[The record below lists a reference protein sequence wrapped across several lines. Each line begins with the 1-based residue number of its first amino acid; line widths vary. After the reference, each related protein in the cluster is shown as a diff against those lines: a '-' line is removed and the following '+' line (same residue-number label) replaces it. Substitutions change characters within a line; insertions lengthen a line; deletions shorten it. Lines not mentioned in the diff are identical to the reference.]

1 MNMLEKIVSHIC
13 YNTHTSQ
20 VVSVN
25 NFRIVKRGFKNQKV
39 KRKISE
45 ALLIKKK
52 TLFPLCYLI
61 NHRRIQIPVK
71 CLWWGFLVKVFNS
84 FNAVDCFAVDCSAV
98 AVILS
103 NPGPALL
110 FLSLEKHFNNST
122 FNNGR
127 IRMLVMY
134 TSKKKV

>member
-1 MNMLEKIVSHIC
+1 M
-13 YNTHTSQ
+13 
-20 VVSVN
+20 
-25 NFRIVKRGFKNQKV
+25 
-39 KRKISE
+39 
-45 ALLIKKK
+45 
-52 TLFPLCYLI
+52 
-61 NHRRIQIPVK
+61 
-71 CLWWGFLVKVFNS
+71 KVFNS